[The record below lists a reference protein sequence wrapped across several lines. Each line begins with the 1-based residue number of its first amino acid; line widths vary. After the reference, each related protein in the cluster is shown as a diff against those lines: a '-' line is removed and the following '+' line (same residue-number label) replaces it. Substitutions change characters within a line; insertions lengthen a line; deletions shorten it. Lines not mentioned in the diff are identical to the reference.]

1 LDKMKYYS
9 TRDKNNIV
17 SFRTAVM
24 DGLAKDGGLFM
35 PEAITPLPSSMIS
48 NIDKYSFQEIGYEIA
63 KNFIGDE
70 IPQHKLLTIIES
82 AFNFPAPLVE
92 LSDQLSVLELFH
104 GPTLAFKDFGA
115 RFMGKTMEYFA
126 KYLDK
131 ELNILVATSG
141 DTGSAVAHGFY
152 GIEGINV
159 FILYPKG
166 KVSLI
171 QEQQL
176 TTLDKNI
183 TALEINGT
191 FDDCQR
197 LVKDAF
203 VEPALNAKLNLSSA
217 NSINIARLIP
227 QTFYFINAYRQ
238 IKDKTK
244 PVVISVPS
252 GNLGNITAGL
262 FAKKMGIPITKFIGA
277 TNRNDVF
284 TEFINTNKI
293 NPRSSVHTLSNAMD
307 VGNPSNLERIIEL
320 YDGNIGKI
328 RVDVYSKSYSDEAT
342 RESIKEVFEKYN
354 YIIDPH
360 GAVGYQALK
369 QFLHTNDFKNV
380 NGIVVETAHPA
391 KFKSTVDETIGRDI
405 EIPERLASCL
415 TKKKNTVLLD
425 NDFKALKDYLVNA

>member
-1 LDKMKYYS
+1 MNYYS
-9 TRDKNNIV
+9 TRSKNNFV
-17 SFRTAVM
+17 SFKTAVM
-24 DGLAKDGGLFM
+24 EGLAKDGGLFM
-35 PEAITPLPSSMIS
+35 PESIASLPHSMMQEIE
-48 NIDKYSFQEIGYEIA
+48 KYSFQEIGYEVS
-63 KNFIGDE
+63 KNFIGGE
-70 IPQHKLLTIIES
+70 IPNQKLLTIIES
-82 AFNFPAPLVE
+82 AIDFPAPLVE

-115 RFMGKTMEYFA
+115 RFMAKTMEYFA
-126 KYLDK
+126 GDLEK

-141 DTGSAVAHGFY
+141 DTGSAVAYGFY
-152 GIEGINV
+152 GVEGINV

-171 QEQQL
+171 QEKQL

-183 TALEINGT
+183 TAIEVNGT

-203 VEPALNAKLNLSSA
+203 VDDELKAKLNLSSA

-262 FAKKMGIPITKFIGA
+262 FAKKMGILITKFIGA

-293 NPRSSVHTLSNAMD
+293 NPHSSVHTLSNAMD
-307 VGNPSNLERIIEL
+307 VGNPSNLERIVDL
-320 YDGNIGKI
+320 YSEDAANVRKDI
-328 RVDVYSKSYSDEAT
+328 SSSSWSDELT
-342 RESIKEVFEKYN
+342 KEGIREVFEKYN

-369 QFLHTNDFKNV
+369 QFLSSYDAGSV

-415 TKKKNTVLLD
+415 TKKKNTVLLG

>member
-1 LDKMKYYS
+1 MNYYS
-9 TRDKNNIV
+9 TRSKNNFV
-17 SFRTAVM
+17 SFKTAVM
-24 DGLAKDGGLFM
+24 EGLAKDGGLFM
-35 PEAITPLPSSMIS
+35 PESIASLPHSMMQEIE
-48 NIDKYSFQEIGYEIA
+48 KYSFQEIGYEVS
-63 KNFIGDE
+63 KNFIGGE
-70 IPQHKLLTIIES
+70 IPNQKLLTIIES
-82 AFNFPAPLVE
+82 AIDFPAPLVE

-115 RFMGKTMEYFA
+115 RFMAKTMEYFA
-126 KYLDK
+126 GDLEK

-141 DTGSAVAHGFY
+141 DTGSAVAYGFY
-152 GIEGINV
+152 GVEGINV

-171 QEQQL
+171 QEKQL

-183 TALEINGT
+183 TAIEVNGT

-203 VEPALNAKLNLSSA
+203 VDDELKAKLNLSSA

-262 FAKKMGIPITKFIGA
+262 FAKKMGILITKFIGA

-307 VGNPSNLERIIEL
+307 VGNPSNLERIVDL
-320 YDGNIGKI
+320 YSEDAANVRKDI
-328 RVDVYSKSYSDEAT
+328 SSSSWSDELT
-342 RESIKEVFEKYN
+342 KEGIREVFEKYN

-369 QFLHTNDFKNV
+369 QFLSSYDAGSV

-415 TKKKNTVLLD
+415 TKKKNTVLLG

>member
-1 LDKMKYYS
+1 MNYYS
-9 TRDKNNIV
+9 TRSRNNFV
-17 SFRTAVM
+17 SFKTAVM
-24 DGLAKDGGLFM
+24 EGLAKDGGLFM
-35 PEAITPLPSSMIS
+35 PELITVLPQSMLKEIE
-48 NIDKYSFQEIGYEIA
+48 KYSLQEIGYEVS
-63 KNFIGDE
+63 KKFIGDE
-70 IPQHKLLTIIES
+70 IPEQKLLTIIES
-82 AFNFPAPLVE
+82 AIDFPAPLVE
-92 LSDQLSVLELFH
+92 LSEQLFVLELFH

-115 RFMGKTMEYFA
+115 RFMAKTMEYFA
-126 KYLDK
+126 GDLNK

-152 GIEGINV
+152 GVEGINV

-171 QEQQL
+171 QEKQL

-183 TALEINGT
+183 TAIEVNGT

-203 VEPALNAKLNLSSA
+203 VDDELKVKLNLSSA

-244 PVVISVPS
+244 HVIVSVPS

-262 FAKKMGIPITKFIGA
+262 FAKRMGIPITKFIGA

-284 TEFINTNKI
+284 TEFINTHKF
-293 NPRSSVHTLSNAMD
+293 NPRNSVHTLSNAMD
-307 VGNPSNLERIIEL
+307 VGNPSNLERIIDL
-320 YDGNIGKI
+320 YDDDIVEMRKDI
-328 RVDVYSKSYSDEAT
+328 SSSSWSDEST
-342 RESIKEVFEKYN
+342 LDGIREVYEKFN
-354 YIIDPH
+354 YMIDPH

-369 QFLHTNDFKNV
+369 QFTAFHKTGNV

-391 KFKSTVDETIGRDI
+391 KFKDVVESVTQR
-405 EIPERLASCL
+405 EIIIPDRLASCL
-415 TKKKNTVLLD
+415 TKEKKSIQMKKEFSELKSFLL
-425 NDFKALKDYLVNA
+425 NN

>member
-1 LDKMKYYS
+1 M
-9 TRDKNNIV
+9 
-17 SFRTAVM
+17 SFKTAVM
-24 DGLAKDGGLFM
+24 EGLAKDGGLFM
-35 PEAITPLPSSMIS
+35 PESIASLPHSMMQEIE
-48 NIDKYSFQEIGYEIA
+48 KYSFQEIGYEVS
-63 KNFIGDE
+63 KNFIGGE
-70 IPQHKLLTIIES
+70 IPNQKLLTIIES
-82 AFNFPAPLVE
+82 AIDFPAPLVE

-115 RFMGKTMEYFA
+115 RFMAKTMEYFA
-126 KYLDK
+126 GDLEK

-141 DTGSAVAHGFY
+141 DTGSAVAYGFY
-152 GIEGINV
+152 GVEGINV

-171 QEQQL
+171 QEKQL

-183 TALEINGT
+183 TAIEVNGT

-203 VEPALNAKLNLSSA
+203 VDDELKAKLNLSSA

-262 FAKKMGIPITKFIGA
+262 FAKKMGILITKFIGA

-307 VGNPSNLERIIEL
+307 VGNPSNLERIVDL
-320 YDGNIGKI
+320 YSEGAANVRKDI
-328 RVDVYSKSYSDEAT
+328 SSSSWSDELT
-342 RESIKEVFEKYN
+342 KEGIREVFEKYN

-369 QFLHTNDFKNV
+369 QFLSSYDAGSV

-415 TKKKNTVLLD
+415 TKKKNTVLLG

>member
-1 LDKMKYYS
+1 MNYYS
-9 TRDKNNIV
+9 TRSKNNFV
-17 SFRTAVM
+17 SFKTAVM
-24 DGLAKDGGLFM
+24 EGLAKDGGLFM
-35 PEAITPLPSSMIS
+35 PESIASLPHSMMQEIE
-48 NIDKYSFQEIGYEIA
+48 KYSFQEIGYEVS
-63 KNFIGDE
+63 KNFIGGE
-70 IPQHKLLTIIES
+70 IPNQKLLTIIES
-82 AFNFPAPLVE
+82 AIDFPAPLVE

-115 RFMGKTMEYFA
+115 RFMAKTMEYFA
-126 KYLDK
+126 GDLEK

-141 DTGSAVAHGFY
+141 DTGSAVAYGFY
-152 GIEGINV
+152 GVEGINV

-171 QEQQL
+171 QEKQL

-183 TALEINGT
+183 TAIEVNGT

-203 VEPALNAKLNLSSA
+203 VDDELKAKLNLSSA

-262 FAKKMGIPITKFIGA
+262 FAKKMGILITKFIGA

-307 VGNPSNLERIIEL
+307 VGNPSNLERIVDL
-320 YDGNIGKI
+320 YSEGAANVRKDI
-328 RVDVYSKSYSDEAT
+328 SSSSWSDELT
-342 RESIKEVFEKYN
+342 KEGIREVFEKYN

-369 QFLHTNDFKNV
+369 QFLSSYDAGSV

>member
-1 LDKMKYYS
+1 MNYYS
-9 TRDKNNIV
+9 TRNKNNFV
-17 SFRTAVM
+17 SFKTAVLK
-24 DGLAKDGGLFM
+24 GLAKDGGLFM
-35 PEAITPLPSSMIS
+35 PESIAVLPPSMIQE
-48 NIDKYSFQEIGYEIA
+48 IEKYSFQEIGYEVS
-63 KNFIGDE
+63 KNFIGGE
-70 IPQHKLLTIIES
+70 IPDQKLLTIIES
-82 AFNFPAPLVE
+82 AIDFPAPLIE
-92 LSDQLSVLELFH
+92 LSDQLFVLELFH

-115 RFMGKTMEYFA
+115 RFMAKTMGYFA
-126 KYLDK
+126 GDLEK

-152 GIEGINV
+152 GVEGINV

-166 KVSLI
+166 KVSVI
-171 QEQQL
+171 QEKQL

-183 TALEINGT
+183 IAIEVNGT

-203 VEPALNAKLNLSSA
+203 VDEELKTKINLSSA

-244 PVVISVPS
+244 RIIVSVPS

-277 TNRNDVF
+277 TNRNDIF
-284 TEFINTNKI
+284 TEFINTHKF
-293 NPRSSVHTLSNAMD
+293 NPRCSVHTLSNAMD
-307 VGNPSNLERIIEL
+307 VGNPSNLERIVDL
-320 YDGNIGKI
+320 YGEE
-328 RVDVYSKSYSDEAT
+328 VDNMSKDISSSSWSDEET
-342 RESIKEVFEKYN
+342 REGIREVFETYN
-354 YIIDPH
+354 YVMDPH

-369 QFLHTNDFKNV
+369 QFLSLYDAGSV

-391 KFKSTVDETIGRDI
+391 KFKDVVEDVIQK
-405 EIPERLASCL
+405 EIVMPARLATCL
-415 TKKKNTVLLD
+415 TKEKKSIQMG
-425 NDFKALKDYLVNA
+425 KEYSKLKDLLLNNL

>member
-1 LDKMKYYS
+1 MKYFS
-9 TRDKNNIV
+9 TRDKNTLV

-35 PEAITPLPSSMIS
+35 PESITALPSSMIS
-48 NIDKYSFQEIGYEIA
+48 SIEKYSFREIGYEIA
-63 KNFIGDE
+63 KNFIGKE
-70 IPQHKLLTIIES
+70 IPDYDLLTIIES
-82 AFNFPAPLVE
+82 AIDFPAPLVQ

-115 RFMGKTMEYFA
+115 RFMARTMEYFI
-126 KYLDK
+126 KGSDK

-152 GIEGINV
+152 GVDGINV
-159 FILYPKG
+159 YLLYPSG
-166 KVSLI
+166 KVSYI

-183 TALEINGT
+183 TAIEIDGT

-203 VEPALNAKLNLSSA
+203 VYSDLNIKLNLSSA

-227 QTFYFINAYRQ
+227 QSFYYVNAYRQ
-238 IKDKTK
+238 VKDKTK
-244 PVVISVPS
+244 PIVISVPS

-262 FAKKMGIPITKFIGA
+262 FAKKMGVPIEKFIGA
-277 TNRNDVF
+277 TNKNNIF
-284 TEFINTNKI
+284 TEYLNTSHFILRK
-293 NPRSSVHTLSNAMD
+293 SVQTISNAMD

-320 YDGNIGKI
+320 YDGDIEKI
-328 RVDVYSKSYSDEAT
+328 RKDIYSTSYSDEAT
-342 RESIKEVFEKYN
+342 KKGIKELFEKYN
-354 YIIDPH
+354 YVIDPH

-369 QFLHTNDFKNV
+369 HYLHFHDVGKV
-380 NGIVVETAHPA
+380 NGIIVETAHPA
-391 KFKSTVDETIGRDI
+391 KFKDVVENTIKT
-405 EIPERLASCL
+405 EVKIPPRLAECL
-415 TKKKNTVLLD
+415 NKEKHSIVLD
-425 NDFKALKDYLVNA
+425 SKFETLKDYLLNTC

>member
-1 LDKMKYYS
+1 MNYYS
-9 TRDKNNIV
+9 TRTKNNFV
-17 SFRTAVM
+17 SFKTAVM
-24 DGLAKDGGLFM
+24 EGLAKDGGLFM
-35 PEAITPLPSSMIS
+35 PELIAGLPQSMLKEIE
-48 NIDKYSFQEIGYEIA
+48 KYSLQEIGFEVS
-63 KNFIGDE
+63 KKFIGME
-70 IPQHKLLTIIES
+70 IPAQKLLTIIEN
-82 AFNFPAPLVE
+82 AIDFPAPLVE
-92 LSDQLSVLELFH
+92 LSEQLSVLELFH

-115 RFMGKTMEYFA
+115 RFMAKTMEYFA
-126 KYLDK
+126 GDLKK

-152 GIEGINV
+152 GVEGINV

-171 QEQQL
+171 QEKQL

-183 TALEINGT
+183 TAIEVNGT

-203 VEPALNAKLNLSSA
+203 VDDELKAKLNLSSA

-238 IKDKTK
+238 IKDKSK

-262 FAKKMGIPITKFIGA
+262 FAKKMGIPIIKFIGA
-277 TNRNDVF
+277 TNRNGIF
-284 TEFINTNKI
+284 TEFINTHKF
-293 NPRSSVHTLSNAMD
+293 NPRGSVQTISNAMD
-307 VGNPSNLERIIEL
+307 VGNPSNLERIIDLYGDDYVEL
-320 YDGNIGKI
+320 RKDI
-328 RVDVYSKSYSDEAT
+328 SSSSWSDEET
-342 RESIKEVFEKYN
+342 RKGMREVFEKYN
-354 YIIDPH
+354 YVMDPH

-369 QFLHTNDFKNV
+369 QFLSSYYAGSV

-391 KFKSTVDETIGRDI
+391 KFKDVVEGVIQK
-405 EIPERLASCL
+405 EIVVPERLAACL
-415 TKKKNTVLLD
+415 TKEKKSIQIAKEYSELKNLLL
-425 NDFKALKDYLVNA
+425 NN

>member
-1 LDKMKYYS
+1 M
-9 TRDKNNIV
+9 
-17 SFRTAVM
+17 SFKTAVM
-24 DGLAKDGGLFM
+24 EGLAKDGGLFM
-35 PEAITPLPSSMIS
+35 PESIASLPHSMMQEIE
-48 NIDKYSFQEIGYEIA
+48 KYSFQEIGYEVS
-63 KNFIGDE
+63 KNFIGGE
-70 IPQHKLLTIIES
+70 IPNQKLLTIIES
-82 AFNFPAPLVE
+82 AIDFPAPLVE

-115 RFMGKTMEYFA
+115 RFMAKTMEYFA
-126 KYLDK
+126 GDLEK

-141 DTGSAVAHGFY
+141 DTGSAVAYGFY
-152 GIEGINV
+152 GVEGINV

-171 QEQQL
+171 QEKQL

-183 TALEINGT
+183 TAIEVNGT

-203 VEPALNAKLNLSSA
+203 VDDELKAKLNLSSA

-262 FAKKMGIPITKFIGA
+262 FAKKMGILITKFIGA

-307 VGNPSNLERIIEL
+307 VGNPSNLERIVDL
-320 YDGNIGKI
+320 YSEDAANVRKDI
-328 RVDVYSKSYSDEAT
+328 SSSSWSDELT
-342 RESIKEVFEKYN
+342 KEGIREVFEKYN

-369 QFLHTNDFKNV
+369 QFLSSYDAGSV

-415 TKKKNTVLLD
+415 TKKKNTVLLG

>member
-1 LDKMKYYS
+1 MNYYS
-9 TRDKNNIV
+9 TRSKNNFV
-17 SFRTAVM
+17 SFKTAVM
-24 DGLAKDGGLFM
+24 EGLAKDGGLFM
-35 PEAITPLPSSMIS
+35 PESIASLPHSMMQEIE
-48 NIDKYSFQEIGYEIA
+48 KYSFQEIGYEVS
-63 KNFIGDE
+63 KNFIGGE
-70 IPQHKLLTIIES
+70 IPNQKLLTIIES
-82 AFNFPAPLVE
+82 AIDFPAPLVE

-115 RFMGKTMEYFA
+115 RFMAKTMEYFA
-126 KYLDK
+126 GDLEK

-141 DTGSAVAHGFY
+141 DTGSAVAYGFY
-152 GIEGINV
+152 GVEGINV

-171 QEQQL
+171 QEKQL

-183 TALEINGT
+183 TAIEVNGT

-203 VEPALNAKLNLSSA
+203 VDDELKAKLNLSSA

-262 FAKKMGIPITKFIGA
+262 FAKKMGILITKFIGA

-307 VGNPSNLERIIEL
+307 VGNPSNLERIVDL
-320 YDGNIGKI
+320 YSEGAANVRKDI
-328 RVDVYSKSYSDEAT
+328 SSSSWSDELT
-342 RESIKEVFEKYN
+342 KEGIREVFEKYN
-354 YIIDPH
+354 YVMDPH

-369 QFLHTNDFKNV
+369 QFLSSYDAGSV

-415 TKKKNTVLLD
+415 TKKKNTVLLG

>member
-1 LDKMKYYS
+1 MNYYS
-9 TRDKNNIV
+9 TRSKNNFV
-17 SFRTAVM
+17 SFKTAVM
-24 DGLAKDGGLFM
+24 EGLAKDGGLFM
-35 PEAITPLPSSMIS
+35 PESIASLPHSMMQEIE
-48 NIDKYSFQEIGYEIA
+48 KYSFQEIGYEVS
-63 KNFIGDE
+63 KNFIGGE
-70 IPQHKLLTIIES
+70 IPNQKLLTIIES
-82 AFNFPAPLVE
+82 AIDFPAPLVE

-115 RFMGKTMEYFA
+115 RFMAKTMEYFA
-126 KYLDK
+126 GDLEK

-141 DTGSAVAHGFY
+141 DTGSAVAYGFY
-152 GIEGINV
+152 GVEGINV

-171 QEQQL
+171 QEKQL

-183 TALEINGT
+183 TAIEVNGT

-203 VEPALNAKLNLSSA
+203 VDDELKAKLNLSSA

-262 FAKKMGIPITKFIGA
+262 FAKKMGILITKFIGA

-307 VGNPSNLERIIEL
+307 VGNPSNLERIVDL
-320 YDGNIGKI
+320 YSEGAANVRKDI
-328 RVDVYSKSYSDEAT
+328 SSSSWSDELT
-342 RESIKEVFEKYN
+342 KEGIREVFEKYN

-369 QFLHTNDFKNV
+369 QFLSSYDAGSV

-415 TKKKNTVLLD
+415 TKKKNTVLLG